1 MSGKKTVHY
10 MHFMNWTNQVPGTFI
25 GDHDPSQVK
34 KILHGTLK
42 QCTKMHDWMMMSG
55 DKTYKSMWS
64 ENYVFASLLNPS
76 QMALCNEF
84 KEEFLKFL
92 FGDLESFFKMNMLFV
107 SFSIFYNSTYHYEW
121 SIHLIR

>member
-1 MSGKKTVHY
+1 
-10 MHFMNWTNQVPGTFI
+10 MNWTNQVPGTFI

-34 KILHGTLK
+34 EILRGTLK

-55 DKTYKSMWS
+55 DKTYKSMWN

-76 QMALCNEF
+76 QMALCDEF

-92 FGDLESFFKMNMLFV
+92 FGDLEYTFKMNMPTASV
-107 SFSIFYNSTYHYEW
+107 RICYNSTTMNGGFTFSDDIELKVEPVYN
-121 SIHLIR
+121 